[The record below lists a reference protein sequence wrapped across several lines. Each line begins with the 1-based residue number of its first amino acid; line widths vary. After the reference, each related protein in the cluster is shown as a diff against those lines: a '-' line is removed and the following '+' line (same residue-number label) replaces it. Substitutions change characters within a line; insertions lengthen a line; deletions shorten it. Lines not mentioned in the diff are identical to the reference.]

1 MLKKLIII
9 GAVLVVLVPWVYE
22 GGEQEQ
28 VTTNK
33 IKKSAS
39 KDYMHKADALY
50 ADRMEKAAKV
60 GVFLEGVDKDQSWFK
75 HSEKHLSMKKKLL
88 SKKITIR
95 EYYLFRDSAKK
106 MAMNYTWDNNPLNIK
121 LKDVI
126 YLKNIRE
133 LIRNNFVNK
142 KMNLEWL
149 KYWNEDVI
157 RIRTA
162 KEYLNNG

>member
-1 MLKKLIII
+1 
-9 GAVLVVLVPWVYE
+9 
-22 GGEQEQ
+22 
-28 VTTNK
+28 
-33 IKKSAS
+33 
-39 KDYMHKADALY
+39 
-50 ADRMEKAAKV
+50 
-60 GVFLEGVDKDQSWFK
+60 
-75 HSEKHLSMKKKLL
+75 MKKKILT
-88 SKKITIR
+88 KKITIS